1 MMLVKAGWTTMH
13 SAAARNGNKETVEAL
28 LAKLKGAAI
37 WAKDKVSRAY
47 AGTKP

>member
-28 LAKLKGAAI
+28 LAKGAAI